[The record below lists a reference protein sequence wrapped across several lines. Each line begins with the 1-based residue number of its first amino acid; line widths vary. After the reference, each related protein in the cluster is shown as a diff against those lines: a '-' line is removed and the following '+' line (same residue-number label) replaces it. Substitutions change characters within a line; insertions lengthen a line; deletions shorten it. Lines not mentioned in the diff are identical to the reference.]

1 MKTITVHLSVP
12 RPLGGG
18 GSSKGGEDMG
28 VVRHQPPHPVN
39 KAPKAPISPR
49 NNTTRFIVVG

>member
-18 GSSKGGEDMG
+18 GSSEGGGDMRVDG
-28 VVRHQPPHPVN
+28 HQPPHPVN
-39 KAPKAPISPR
+39 QVPKTPISPR
-49 NNTTRFIVVG
+49 NSTIRLIVVG